1 MGVDIKH
8 MEEKDEAI
16 RDAILDF
23 ILTEDETF
31 TEMAV
36 GYARDNADLI
46 PDLSFFDYAVNRY
59 IRQTTPE
66 HKNAWRD
73 ENEVLREV

>member
-1 MGVDIKH
+1 MGIDIQH
-8 MEEKDEAI
+8 QQEKDEAL
-16 RDAILDF
+16 RDAILDT

-36 GYARDNADLI
+36 SYARDNADLI
-46 PDLSFFDYAVNRY
+46 PEMSFLDYAVGRY

-66 HKNAWRD
+66 HQNAW
-73 ENEVLREV
+73 EEGA